1 VVPSGSFYVCS
12 FVPQF
17 GWWLPIV
24 RQISPTPRRG
34 FLGVASQLPPRFASL
49 LSSCLRLVSQMWSPC
64 CFPDVV
70 SELVQGFCG
79 CCLLVFHLFPR
90 CGLRIVFRLSS
101 TIWICLPD
109 LVVQF
114 SPFFFHLSPR
124 CFQVV
129 CRIWFP
135 TSMFMFDLS
144 CRLSTRSF
152 GKVRPWWRTMNQHKH
167 YMVFPWCYFSV
178 MRLFSIFWFASAACH
193 PRTIL

>member
-1 VVPSGSFYVCS
+1 MYIIPCQL
-12 FVPQF
+12 PQRIWSYHIYNVF
-17 GWWLPIV
+17 GCNQYPCY
-24 RQISPTPRRG
+24 TPRRG
-34 FLGVASQLPPRFASL
+34 FLDVASQLPPRFASL

-114 SPFFFHLSPR
+114 SPFFPFVSPLFPSCLS
-124 CFQVV
+124 
-129 CRIWFP
+129 
-135 TSMFMFDLS
+135 DLVS
-144 CRLSTRSF
+144 HIY
-152 GKVRPWWRTMNQHKH
+152 V
-167 YMVFPWCYFSV
+167 YV
-178 MRLFSIFWFASAACH
+178 
-193 PRTIL
+193 

>member
-1 VVPSGSFYVCS
+1 VSGSVQVVPSGSFYVCN
-12 FVPQF
+12 FVSQF
-17 GWWLPIV
+17 GWWLPIGC
-24 RQISPTPRRG
+24 QIASTPRCG
-34 FLGVASQLPPRFASL
+34 FLDVASQLPPRFASL

-79 CCLLVFHLFPR
+79 CCLLVFYLFPR

-101 TIWICLPD
+101 TIWIVSQTWL
-109 LVVQF
+109 
-114 SPFFFHLSPR
+114 SNSRHFFFHLSPR

-135 TSMFMFDLS
+135 TSMFMFVLS

-152 GKVRPWWRTMNQHKH
+152 GKVRP
-167 YMVFPWCYFSV
+167 
-178 MRLFSIFWFASAACH
+178 
-193 PRTIL
+193 

>member
-1 VVPSGSFYVCS
+1 MVPSGSFYVCN
-12 FVPQF
+12 FVSQF

-24 RQISPTPRRG
+24 CQIASTPRCG
-34 FLGVASQLPPRFASL
+34 FLDVASQLPPRFASL

-79 CCLLVFHLFPR
+79 CCLLVFYLFPR

-101 TIWICLPD
+101 TIWIVSQTWLSNSR
-109 LVVQF
+109 Q
-114 SPFFFHLSPR
+114 FFFHLSPR

-135 TSMFMFDLS
+135 TSMFMFVLS

-152 GKVRPWWRTMNQHKH
+152 GKVRP
-167 YMVFPWCYFSV
+167 
-178 MRLFSIFWFASAACH
+178 
-193 PRTIL
+193 